1 MAGYQLSAFEIGQI
15 KAHVYHGLG
24 AAQIARILVKADG
37 KTHWSDNAVQT
48 QIDKLDEKPNWRGE
62 RREGSMRPR
71 KTSAKQDAQIV
82 ALLRRLRGKKKVT
95 VAVLRKFIVWTRP
108 LSDSLLEERLHDAGR
123 TPRLSSLQRRVG
135 NTLSRSG
142 SGVFQWL

>member
-82 ALLRRLRGKKKVT
+82 ALLRC
-95 VAVLRKFIVWTRP
+95 
-108 LSDSLLEERLHDAGR
+108 
-123 TPRLSSLQRRVG
+123 
-135 NTLSRSG
+135 
-142 SGVFQWL
+142 